1 MEAIRPEKLIVK
13 SLEYVLADVFTD
25 RRFGGNQLAVFPRVG
40 DLPTELM
47 QVIAR
52 ELNLSETVFVFPAG
66 SADLSFSIRIFTPGA
81 ELPFAGH
88 PTIGTALVLE
98 AVGALND
105 APNVSEV
112 DDSTSDIVLGEGVG
126 PVPVR
131 LSRNGAVRR
140 AVLTSPRLPTRIGDG
155 PGAVIEAEL
164 LGLREADIAVE
175 TRTRA
180 YSAGVPFTIIPLQ
193 SRDALSRIQFNTATW
208 ATNLKGT
215 LAPHI
220 LAVHVPNAGELHARM
235 FAPAM
240 GIPEDPAT
248 GAAAVA
254 LAGFLNDLQK
264 PPGAAQRWII
274 HQGVDMGRPSLV
286 DLEFDLADGI
296 LSSVRV
302 GGSAV
307 IVGRGVIEVEA

>member
-1 MEAIRPEKLIVK
+1 MSVVK
-13 SLEYVLADVFTD
+13 PLNYVLADVFTN
-25 RRFGGNQLAVFPRVG
+25 RRFGGNQLAVFPQAG

-47 QVIAR
+47 QIIAR
-52 ELNLSETVFVFPAG
+52 ELNLSETVFVFPPATP
-66 SADLSFSIRIFTPGA
+66 DLSFSIRIFTPGS

-98 AVGALND
+98 AVGALKD
-105 APNVSEV
+105 AGNVKQV
-112 DDSTSDIVLGEGVG
+112 DEHTLDIVLGEGVG

-131 LSRNGAVRR
+131 LSRSGAALR
-140 AVLTSPRLPTRIGDG
+140 AVLTSPRIPTRISEG
-155 PGAVIEAEL
+155 PGVAIEAEL
-164 LGLREADIAVE
+164 LGLRETDIAVE
-175 TRTRA
+175 TKTRS
-180 YSAGVPFTIIPLQ
+180 YSAGVPFTIIPLH

-208 ATNLKGT
+208 ATHLKGT

-220 LAVHVPNAGELHARM
+220 LAVFLARANVGELHVRM

-240 GIPEDPAT
+240 GISEDPAT

-254 LAGFLNDLQK
+254 LAGFLNDYQK
-264 PPGAAQRWII
+264 PSGATQRWVIQ
-274 HQGVDMGRPSLV
+274 QGIDMGRPSLI
-286 DLEFDLADGI
+286 DLEIGLAKGV

-307 IVGRGVIEVEA
+307 IIGKGVIEIEA

>member
-1 MEAIRPEKLIVK
+1 MK

-25 RRFGGNQLAVFPRVG
+25 RRFGGNQLAVFPQMR

-47 QVIAR
+47 QAIAR
-52 ELNLSETVFVFPAG
+52 ELNLSETVFVFPPG

-98 AVGALND
+98 AVGALKN
-105 APNVSEV
+105 ARNVNQV
-112 DDSTSDIVLGEGVG
+112 DGSTSDIVLGEGVG
-126 PVPVR
+126 PVSVR
-131 LSRNGAVRR
+131 LSASGAVRR
-140 AVLTSPRLPTRIGDG
+140 AVLTSPRIPARIGEG
-155 PGAVIEAEL
+155 PGVAIEAEL
-164 LGLREADIAVE
+164 LGLQEADIAVD
-175 TRTRA
+175 TKTCA
-180 YSAGVPFTIIPLQ
+180 YSAGVPFTIIPLH
-193 SRDALSRIQFNTATW
+193 SRDALSRIQFNTAIW
-208 ATNLKGT
+208 ATHFKGSA
-215 LAPHI
+215 APHI
-220 LAVHVPNAGELHARM
+220 LAVYLANVGELHARM

-254 LAGFLNDLQK
+254 LAGFLNDHQK
-264 PPGAAQRWII
+264 PSGASWRWSI
-274 HQGVDMGRPSLV
+274 HQGADMGRPSLI
-286 DLEFDLADGI
+286 DLEIDLAEGV

-307 IVGRGVIEVEA
+307 IVGRGTIEVEA